1 MEQVQSSMLERI
13 NAPALYAIV
22 AFAILMVCAM
32 CVYFMVKSWRAGVAV
47 GMDKAVL
54 KKAVVSSAT
63 FTLLPAFSVLLGV
76 VALSGSMGIPLPW
89 LRLSVIGNL
98 QYEVNVAQIAATSV
112 GLSGLKITEMTPQ
125 AFVTIALVMTA
136 GILGGALLCLFTL
149 KAYSKKLG
157 GKPKAAGSGKKSFG
171 DWAMI
176 AMFVGMCAAYIGS
189 YVGQAAVHRNL
200 LPLLTAAIAA
210 AAMCVFERLEKKDSL
225 KWLENFDLAASM
237 LIAMAAA
244 VLLGAWM

>member
-1 MEQVQSSMLERI
+1 MEQVQSILLERI

-22 AFAILMVCAM
+22 AFVILMVCAM
-32 CVYFMVKSWRAGVAV
+32 CVYFMVKSWRAGIAV

-125 AFVTIALVMTA
+125 AFVTIALVMTV

-171 DWAMI
+171 DWAMV

-189 YVGQAAVHRNL
+189 YVGQAVVNGSL
-200 LPLLTAAIAA
+200 LPLVTSIVAA
-210 AAMCVFERLEKKDSL
+210 AAMLVCEVLERKNEM

-237 LIAMAAA
+237 LVAMAAA
-244 VLLGAWM
+244 VLLGGWL